1 MGIYL
6 DALVELDRTALLKMS
21 VKAGVVKNP
30 HKNTDDH
37 DGRHD
42 FK

>member
-1 MGIYL
+1 
-6 DALVELDRTALLKMS
+6 MS
-21 VKAGVVKNP
+21 VMAGVVKNP